1 MSDIAHNRPI
11 FISAQSQ
18 GTRYWLVSTTNERH
32 AGSGRLVLQGKW
44 NTDPGAA
51 NPQPL
56 ETAIITR
63 RRMMEECNVA
73 VDFSLQAGDLSF
85 VEPHVVSSPGGADDR
100 VPMSYKGLIAVP
112 GFNTKA
118 NGEKCWFVR
127 LYENGQQ
134 TDSLRGES
142 PVAVIDDV
150 IAKGLA
156 AKAERAPAAPAPQ
169 QVAPAPRSTARLRP
183 GSFRG

>member
-1 MSDIAHNRPI
+1 MSDIAFNTPI

-18 GTRYWLVSTTNERH
+18 GKRFWLENTFNERH
-32 AGSGRLVLQGKW
+32 ASGKLVLQGKW
-44 NTDPGAA
+44 STDPAA
-51 NPQPL
+51 AKPQPY
-56 ETAIITR
+56 ETALIAR
-63 RRMMEECNVA
+63 RRMFEECNQP

-112 GFNTKA
+112 GFNTKS

-142 PVAVIDDV
+142 AAAVIDAV
-150 IAKGLA
+150 IEKRLA
-156 AKAERAPAAPAPQ
+156 AKAEKAPAAPAPQ